1 MPMTIETSSHAS
13 SSVALRSAVSSGR
26 PSAHRSS
33 TRTDSRR
40 LLVRVAGALVFLVAT
55 VGGARAS
62 LAQQP
67 VARVDSA
74 PRSSARAQLQREAD
88 SLSAAG
94 KAAEA
99 AAVRQRLTEGDF
111 RPGDRI
117 LLTVTGNFAFSDTL
131 AVREGQ
137 VVTIG
142 SLPDI
147 PLRGVLR
154 AELND
159 YMTQQLSR
167 FVREPVVRAQALTR
181 LAVLGAVGRP
191 GFYALPADILL
202 GDAIMHA
209 GGPTP
214 TADLSRTIV
223 KRGKSEVLSRQQV
236 QRAISEGKT
245 LDRMDLRAG
254 DEIVVAEKKQRN
266 VMNMVYA
273 TTALLG
279 LALTLYS
286 LATR

>member
-1 MPMTIETSSHAS
+1 MPMTIAI
-13 SSVALRSAVSSGR
+13 SSGSRGAGRFGPHLVDTRKCRDRR
-26 PSAHRSS
+26 PLLARLAGSV
-33 TRTDSRR
+33 
-40 LLVRVAGALVFLVAT
+40 LLVAGLAT
-55 VGGARAS
+55 TATASVSQQKARADSTSGGA
-62 LAQQP
+62 
-67 VARVDSA
+67 
-74 PRSSARAQLQREAD
+74 ARAQLQRQAD
-88 SLSAAG
+88 SLAAAG

-117 LLTVTGNFAFSDTL
+117 LLTVTGNFVFSDTVQ
-131 AVREGQ
+131 VREGQ
-137 VVTIG
+137 VVTVE

-167 FVREPVVRAQALTR
+167 YVKEPVVRAQALTR

-191 GFYALPADILL
+191 GYYALPADILL

-209 GGPTP
+209 GGPAP
-214 TADLSRTIV
+214 NADVSRTIV
-223 KRGKSEVLSRQQV
+223 RRGKSEVLSKQQV
-236 QRAISEGKT
+236 QRAITEGKT

-266 VMNMVYA
+266 VMALVYA
-273 TTALLG
+273 ATGLLTLG
-279 LALTLYS
+279 LTLYS
-286 LATR
+286 LTR